1 MPRLTKTVLW
11 ISISALFLIP
21 LYALVFDTAFLV
33 PFVTA
38 KTVYF
43 RVLVEI
49 AFIGWTFLAFVDSK
63 YRIKISATTTAVT
76 VFAFVAL
83 LADLLGVQPMKS
95 LLSNLDRMEGWIMIV
110 HLWAFYIASVGIIGS
125 WSDSKKIWHRLFNTS
140 LAVAFIVS
148 VYGLFQ
154 ILGWAAYHQLNL
166 RIDASFGNADYLAI
180 YLLIQSFIATYMF
193 MVVRTEKIRFA
204 SLFKW
209 VYPLLVI
216 LFVFDIYETGDRGVM
231 LGLLIGLSF
240 TLVVFAIWG
249 KDRSRKSR
257 LWAGGVVAVILI
269 GGGVFWVVRNAPAI
283 KTNFLLGRFS
293 EISLSDANDQGRLYI
308 WPMALEGA
316 VERPLLGWG
325 QENFNYVFDSH
336 YNPLMYNQEPW
347 FDRAH
352 DSFLDWFVAGGILGL
367 LAYISLYV
375 VMVTLIWKSKL
386 ELREKCAFIGL
397 TVGLIVN
404 GMFTFDV
411 LASYVGLFSVLA
423 FIETIKNRNNILES
437 GHKNRSEFQL
447 PISQSSSSLKYV
459 ALSIY
464 AIIFLVF
471 MVYEF
476 NIRPGMAAYY
486 GNSALDTCSY
496 QDPSIDLFQK
506 ALGVNTYTANQ
517 DIREQ
522 LFSCTDIIISN
533 PDVATTTKLAF
544 YDMSVNQIQKQI
556 TVFSQRSARL
566 RCRRIIL

>member
-1 MPRLTKTVLW
+1 MLW

-140 LAVAFIVS
+140 LAVALIVS

-209 VYPLLVI
+209 VYPI
-216 LFVFDIYETGDRGVM
+216 LSYC
-231 LGLLIGLSF
+231 LSLIF
-240 TLVVFAIWG
+240 
-249 KDRSRKSR
+249 
-257 LWAGGVVAVILI
+257 
-269 GGGVFWVVRNAPAI
+269 
-283 KTNFLLGRFS
+283 
-293 EISLSDANDQGRLYI
+293 
-308 WPMALEGA
+308 
-316 VERPLLGWG
+316 
-325 QENFNYVFDSH
+325 
-336 YNPLMYNQEPW
+336 
-347 FDRAH
+347 
-352 DSFLDWFVAGGILGL
+352 
-367 LAYISLYV
+367 
-375 VMVTLIWKSKL
+375 
-386 ELREKCAFIGL
+386 
-397 TVGLIVN
+397 
-404 GMFTFDV
+404 
-411 LASYVGLFSVLA
+411 
-423 FIETIKNRNNILES
+423 
-437 GHKNRSEFQL
+437 
-447 PISQSSSSLKYV
+447 
-459 ALSIY
+459 
-464 AIIFLVF
+464 
-471 MVYEF
+471 
-476 NIRPGMAAYY
+476 
-486 GNSALDTCSY
+486 
-496 QDPSIDLFQK
+496 
-506 ALGVNTYTANQ
+506 
-517 DIREQ
+517 
-522 LFSCTDIIISN
+522 
-533 PDVATTTKLAF
+533 TKLAI
-544 YDMSVNQIQKQI
+544 V
-556 TVFSQRSARL
+556 VL
-566 RCRRIIL
+566 C